1 MSKSFLIAFGIGIVV
16 IAIAVGGIFF
26 VQRGDKI
33 DLPGKILKVRTA
45 ALDDDSSVAVIDF
58 RVANPSNI
66 LFQVRE
72 VTVEMDDN
80 AGKSYLGQITSD
92 TDAARLM
99 EYMPVLGQKFNQT
112 LMMKERISA
121 HSSLDRMVA
130 ARFQCPLTMMEARK
144 RFIVRVEEVD
154 GKIFEYSEK

>member
-45 ALDDDSSVAVIDF
+45 ELDKDSSVAVIDF

-72 VTVEMDDN
+72 VTVEMEDK
-80 AGKSYLGQITSD
+80 AGKSYQGQVSSD
-92 TDAARLM
+92 SDAARLM
-99 EYMPVLGQKFNQT
+99 QYLPILGQKFNQT
-112 LMMKERISA
+112 LLMREKISS
-121 HSSLDRMVA
+121 HNSVDRMVA
-130 ARFQCPLTMMEARK
+130 VRFQCPLEMMEARK

-154 GKIFEYSEK
+154 GKEFEYSER